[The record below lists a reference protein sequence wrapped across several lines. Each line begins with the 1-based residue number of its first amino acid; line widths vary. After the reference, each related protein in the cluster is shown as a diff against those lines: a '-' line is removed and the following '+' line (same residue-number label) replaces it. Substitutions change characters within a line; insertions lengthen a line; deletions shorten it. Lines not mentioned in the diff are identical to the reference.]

1 MHICLSAIGEEM
13 LCYYCT
19 GAHSGAA
26 CSSVLHPLTAPSLIS
41 LPAQATWQRLS
52 TVCVCVSTLQQLSD
66 VGFRGLTN
74 HFCS

>member
-19 GAHSGAA
+19 GARSGAA

-52 TVCVCVSTLQQLSD
+52 TVCV
-66 VGFRGLTN
+66 
-74 HFCS
+74 